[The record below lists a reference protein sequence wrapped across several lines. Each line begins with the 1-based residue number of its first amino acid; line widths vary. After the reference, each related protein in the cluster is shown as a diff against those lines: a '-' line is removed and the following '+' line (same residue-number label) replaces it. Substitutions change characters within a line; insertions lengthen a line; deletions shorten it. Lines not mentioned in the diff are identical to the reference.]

1 MAFETIVVAFSTAQ
15 QATSAI
21 HALRALGIPPGD
33 IKRHPVEPITE
44 VGAKEAS
51 APEGG
56 IWEWF
61 FGRQILAQDTAT
73 YEQAI
78 KNGGTMVSV
87 RVIGDEVDR
96 VIELLNSFAPL
107 NLESL

>member
-21 HALRALGIPPGD
+21 HALRAFGIPASD
-33 IKRHPVEPITE
+33 IKRHPTEPVTKL
-44 VGAKEAS
+44 GAKEAS

-61 FGRQILAQDTAT
+61 FSRPAKLTAF
-73 YEQAI
+73 EWPA
-78 KNGGTMVSV
+78 MH
-87 RVIGDEVDR
+87 
-96 VIELLNSFAPL
+96 
-107 NLESL
+107 SLWIA